1 MYRSAKVNHSI
12 LYQITIHYTS
22 LKTVSIAHR
31 WENFTVVIFVPRF
44 AFIIKSNRATTDLVD
59 SDDLLTTD
67 KHQIGEEVFCW
78 LFTVIII
85 NNIDCVINGAQV
97 TYIANTIEFLLR
109 FARCRQRCTRLFHE
123 SPKIQT
129 CLNIIDSPGFD
140 KSAQGY
146 STSHVHY
153 RTD

>member
-67 KHQIGEEVFCW
+67 KIKLEKKSSAGCSQSSSSTI
-78 LFTVIII
+78 LTV
-85 NNIDCVINGAQV
+85 
-97 TYIANTIEFLLR
+97 
-109 FARCRQRCTRLFHE
+109 
-123 SPKIQT
+123 
-129 CLNIIDSPGFD
+129 
-140 KSAQGY
+140 
-146 STSHVHY
+146 
-153 RTD
+153 